1 MSHSH
6 FDYHGPRKEEPGPN
20 EVGIIVYGYLP
31 SATLPIIAIIT
42 FALTLVAQV
51 YYSIRKPRLYRTFHI
66 LMAIGSVRLLSII
79 EESTADG
86 QLTEIGGYA
95 TRLFSH
101 YRPFNLAAFIASF
114 SMIVMVS
121 LTTLYL
127 S

>member
-1 MSHSH
+1 MWL
-6 FDYHGPRKEEPGPN
+6 E
-20 EVGIIVYGYLP
+20 
-31 SATLPIIAIIT
+31 
-42 FALTLVAQV
+42 
-51 YYSIRKPRLYRTFHI
+51 
-66 LMAIGSVRLLSII
+66 
-79 EESTADG
+79 ADG